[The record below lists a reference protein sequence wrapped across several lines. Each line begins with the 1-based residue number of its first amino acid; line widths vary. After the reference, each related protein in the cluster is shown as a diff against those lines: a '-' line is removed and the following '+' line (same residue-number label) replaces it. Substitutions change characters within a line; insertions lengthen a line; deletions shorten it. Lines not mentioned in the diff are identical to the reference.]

1 MILFT
6 ADFGGQRFHVYD
18 SANDKFYGKISKED
32 FVNLENEWFKIPD
45 GATLVVECAH
55 LREWHKKTMAQ
66 PLKYDEL
73 VQLKKNCDL
82 RNISIKLFPQNSTPK
97 ARKLAGYESQKTNAK
112 FMDLYGISTD
122 EADTRAI
129 AKFLLNDSNAFSTLK
144 DFHPTR
150 MEDFQKKNAH
160 VFTYIEECNEDLNIA
175 KTQGYGYDKYY
186 DYSDAVTEWIENNM
200 VELTNRLGKDPEAE
214 ELLGFKR
221 TYKTKKNP
229 DGNLGVKTASRSYTL
244 VTTLLRPDGSLRKR
258 HDYRKVPYWQY
269 VKTNLFGMKPQH
281 SKQGVVAS
289 NYKHWIRPN
298 VSDYEHPFK
307 NLAKGHPNKLNKKCS
322 DFKVGM
328 GFDELS
334 KLKVARTQV
343 DKMTQKIWG
352 VLREMIVD
360 ESIR

>member
-1 MILFT
+1 MLLYT

-18 SANDKFYGKISKED
+18 ATNDKFYEKITKED
-32 FVNLENEWFKIPD
+32 FINLENDEFKIPD

-73 VQLKKNCDL
+73 VRFKKNCDL

-97 ARKLAGYESQKTNAK
+97 ARKLANYKVQKSNK
-112 FMDLYGISTD
+112 DFMKEYGISTD

-129 AKFLLNDSNAFSTLK
+129 ANFLLNDSKAFNALK
-144 DFHPTR
+144 DFHPTK
-150 MEDFQKKNAH
+150 MEDFQKKSGF
-160 VFTYIEECNEDLNIA
+160 VFTYLEECNEDLNIA

-244 VTTLLRPDGSLRKR
+244 VTTILRPDGSLRER
-258 HDYRKVPYWQY
+258 HDYRKVPFWQY
-269 VKTNLFGMKPQH
+269 VKANLFGMKPQH
-281 SKQGVVAS
+281 SKQGVVSS

-298 VSDYEHPFK
+298 VSDYK
-307 NLAKGHPNKLNKKCS
+307 NPLKNIPKNEGGIDKKCS
-322 DFKVGM
+322 DFQVGM
-328 GFDELS
+328 SFVELG
-334 KLKVARTQV
+334 KLKEARTEV

-352 VLREMIVD
+352 VLRNMIVD
-360 ESIR
+360 EGIR

>member
-1 MILFT
+1 MILYT

-18 SANDKFYGKISKED
+18 SANDKFYEKITKED
-32 FVNLENEWFKIPD
+32 FVNLNFKIVD

-73 VQLKKNCDL
+73 VRFKKNCDL
-82 RNISIKLFPQNSTPK
+82 RNISVKLFPQNSTPK

-112 FMDLYGISTD
+112 FLDLYNISTD

-129 AKFLLNDSNAFSTLK
+129 AKFLLNDSKAFNALK

-150 MEDFQKKNAH
+150 MEDFQKKNGF

-175 KTQGYGYDKYY
+175 KTQGYGFDAKLS
-186 DYSDAVTEWIENNM
+186 DYSDAVSEWINNNM

-214 ELLGFKR
+214 EVLGFNR
-221 TYKTKKNP
+221 IYQTKKNP
-229 DGNLGVKTASRSYTL
+229 DGRLKVKTASRSYTL
-244 VTTLLRPDGSLRKR
+244 VTTILRPDGSLRER

-269 VKTNLFGMKPQH
+269 VKAHLLGMKPQH
-281 SKQGVVAS
+281 SKQGVAAS

-298 VSDYEHPFK
+298 VSKYEYPDK
-307 NLAKGHPNKLNKKCS
+307 NLPKKHPDKIDKKCS
-322 DFKVGM
+322 DFQVGM
-328 GFDELS
+328 SFVELG
-334 KLKVARTQV
+334 KLKEARTEV

-352 VLREMIVD
+352 EVRKMIV
-360 ESIR
+360 EEGIR

>member
-1 MILFT
+1 MLLYT

-18 SANDKFYGKISKED
+18 AKNDKFYEKITKED
-32 FVNLENEWFKIPD
+32 FINLKGFNMVD

-97 ARKLAGYESQKTNAK
+97 ARKLANVSEDDKS
-112 FMDLYGISTD
+112 D

-129 AKFLLNDSNAFSTLK
+129 ANFLLNDSKAFNALK
-144 DFHPTR
+144 DFHPTK
-150 MEDFQKKNAH
+150 MEHFQKKNAH
-160 VFTYIEECNEDLNIA
+160 VFTYLKECNEDLNIA
-175 KTQGYGYDKYY
+175 KTQGYGYDKLN
-186 DYSDAVTEWIENNM
+186 DYSDAVSEWIDNNM

-214 ELLGFKR
+214 QLLGFKR
-221 TYKTKKNP
+221 TYKTKTNP
-229 DGNLGVKTASRSYTL
+229 DGKLGVKTPSRSYTL
-244 VTTLLRPDGSLRKR
+244 VTTILRPDGSLRER
-258 HDYRKVPYWQY
+258 HDYRKVPFWQY
-269 VKTNLFGMKPQH
+269 VKANLFGMKPQH

-298 VSDYEHPFK
+298 VSDYKSPLK
-307 NLAKGHPNKLNKKCS
+307 NIPKNEGGIDKKCS
-322 DFKVGM
+322 DFQVGM
-328 GFDELS
+328 SFVELG
-334 KLKVARTQV
+334 KLKEARTEV

-352 VLREMIVD
+352 VLRQMIVD
-360 ESIR
+360 ERIR